1 MTKSLKGSQTE
12 INILTAF
19 AGESQA
25 RNRYTMAAS
34 VAKNEGYVKVQA
46 IFLETA
52 DQECEHAKR
61 LFKFLEGGTAKIGAE
76 FPAGIAG
83 GLPDWL
89 ASSAAGENYEWTVM
103 YPEFAKVAKSEGFP
117 AVAAAMESIARAEEF
132 HEKRFLENLKEI
144 KEGTFFKKA
153 KPVQWRC
160 RNCGYIHEGNEP
172 PELCP
177 ACAHAKAYFEVL
189 GSL

>member
-1 MTKSLKGSQTE
+1 MTKSIKGSQTE
-12 INILTAF
+12 INLLTAF

-34 VAKNEGYVKVQA
+34 VAKNEGYVKVTD

-52 DQECEHAKR
+52 NQECEHAKR
-61 LFKFLEGGTAKIGAE
+61 LFKFLQGGTAKIAGE
-76 FPAGIAG
+76 FPAGVQGGIAE
-83 GLPDWL
+83 WL
-89 ASSAAGENYEWTVM
+89 ASAAAGENYEWTVM
-103 YPEFAKVAKSEGFP
+103 YPDFAKVARSEGFP
-117 AVAAAMESIARAEEF
+117 EIGAAMESIAKAEEF

-144 KEGTFFKKA
+144 KDGTFFKK
-153 KPVQWRC
+153 PVETVWRC
-160 RNCGYIHEGNEP
+160 RNCGYIHHGLEP
-172 PELCP
+172 PQLCP